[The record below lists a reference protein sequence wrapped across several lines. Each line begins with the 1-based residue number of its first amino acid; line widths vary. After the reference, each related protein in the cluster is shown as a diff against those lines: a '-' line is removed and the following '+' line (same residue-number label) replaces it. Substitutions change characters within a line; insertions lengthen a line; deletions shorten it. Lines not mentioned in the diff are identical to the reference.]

1 MIRRCFSLAAVIAI
15 GLLVAGCY
23 TDFGPVVAQP
33 APLPATIV
41 TTHFQVGDR
50 ATVTIYDE
58 PNLSGVYDVT
68 PAGVMVLPLI
78 GAVRAVGKTRTE
90 LEQEIADRYS
100 RGKFL
105 QEPKVT
111 VDVIEYRPVYIFGEV
126 EKPGPIPYRS
136 GLNALTAITTA
147 GGLTY
152 RGSREVILIQRAG
165 EQVWK
170 EYPLTSAITVMP
182 GDLIRVPERYF

>member
-1 MIRRCFSLAAVIAI
+1 MAAVIAI